1 MIKISIKR
9 KVKFKMGKKI
19 AKLIGKNNEFKYFT
33 PGVYIGK
40 YRDYDITIKFDSA
53 SLLYNMSF
61 SVSGNDSIDKLN
73 KNLAKIDKYAV
84 ARYKNNNLTISEAC
98 DSIKEMPTLINK
110 ILDIII
116 DYLISNKYTNVCSI
130 CGKNNE
136 TNLISLDGNVTYYCD
151 KCFNLAHKK
160 YQNQIDDNKKI
171 KENVFLGIIGAII
184 GSIPGIITFFLLSY
198 LKINSSFAALIIML
212 GSAYGY
218 KWLANSMKTFGLII
232 SLIIGFASI
241 IIANEMCI
249 SYSLYLEY
257 SNLYNINVYDA
268 YKAIPYYLSNS
279 ASFKSNYIQNL
290 LVAIIFG
297 IFGGLSNFGIYRK
310 YTANNKIIKVGDKNE

>member
-9 KVKFKMGKKI
+9 KVKFNMGKKI

-136 TNLISLDGNVTYYCD
+136 TNLISLDGNVT
-151 KCFNLAHKK
+151 
-160 YQNQIDDNKKI
+160 
-171 KENVFLGIIGAII
+171 IIV
-184 GSIPGIITFFLLSY
+184 
-198 LKINSSFAALIIML
+198 
-212 GSAYGY
+212 
-218 KWLANSMKTFGLII
+218 
-232 SLIIGFASI
+232 
-241 IIANEMCI
+241 
-249 SYSLYLEY
+249 
-257 SNLYNINVYDA
+257 INVSISPI
-268 YKAIPYYLSNS
+268 KNIKNKLTIIK
-279 ASFKSNYIQNL
+279 KSKKMFFWVL
-290 LVAIIFG
+290 LVP
-297 IFGGLSNFGIYRK
+297 LLEVYL
-310 YTANNKIIKVGDKNE
+310 V